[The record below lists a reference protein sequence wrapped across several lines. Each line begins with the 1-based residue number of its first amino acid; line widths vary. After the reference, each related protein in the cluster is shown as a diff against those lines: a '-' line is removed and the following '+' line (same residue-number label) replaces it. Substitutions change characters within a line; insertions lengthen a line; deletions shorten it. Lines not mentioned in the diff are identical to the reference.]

1 MLGASEAFHIDQD
14 DTMSDGGW
22 IDWSGFCDLGNQKSD
37 GDSTGLQSILQM
49 ETFPLLYYTGARHD
63 EVGLSLFE
71 QVVYG
76 SPLGFS

>member
-1 MLGASEAFHIDQD
+1 MTQCL
-14 DTMSDGGW
+14 MVDGLTGLA
-22 IDWSGFCDLGNQKSD
+22 CDLGIKKTD